1 MFSPD
6 PEQIGFAAGAAG
18 AGTDTGGDAV
28 GVGVT
33 DVGAVV
39 ETAVAVATGAA
50 EVVDADGEGVAGTAA
65 GVDVLAGSTF
75 TAGAAPSFFIP
86 FAMVPAPVGA
96 LLAGAAPSVLLPQ
109 AARTSAAARSA
120 NAFADVIVPPQVAV
134 DCSAGRLGGRGQ
146 SSERNGVL
154 VPRFTIGG
162 DREAVLVAATCGRD
176 VAPVDCGRRLIRSA
190 NAGIFPIPSNE

>member
-39 ETAVAVATGAA
+39 ETAVAVAAGAA

-75 TAGAAPSFFIP
+75 TAGAAPS
-86 FAMVPAPVGA
+86 
-96 LLAGAAPSVLLPQ
+96 VLLPQ
-109 AARTSAAARSA
+109 AARTSAAERSA

-162 DREAVLVAATCGRD
+162 DTEAVLVAATCGRD